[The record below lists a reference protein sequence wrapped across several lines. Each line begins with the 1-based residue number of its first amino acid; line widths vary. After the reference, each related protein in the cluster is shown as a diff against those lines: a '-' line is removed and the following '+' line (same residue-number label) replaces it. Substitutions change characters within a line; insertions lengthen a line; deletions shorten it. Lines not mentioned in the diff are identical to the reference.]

1 MGGLRC
7 SEQHTTTRMLKNYLK
22 TAWRNLLRN
31 KFYSLVTLTGL
42 TAGLAVGILILLWV
56 QDELSFDS
64 FHRQASQIYKLENEA
79 GTDESRQIWT
89 VTTAPIGRLSKEE
102 LPEVKDMTRI
112 CYNGYYAQ
120 FSSTNKVIEED
131 NTVFT
136 DPSFFTMFD
145 FPLIK
150 GNTAQ
155 PFTGNE
161 SVVLTR
167 ATAVKYFGN
176 IDVIGKVLTAED
188 STRFVVS
195 GVIEDFPA
203 NSGFRF
209 DMLFPI
215 TQFAKKFY
223 EGKDP
228 GLNFEN
234 DFHMFNYSTYLLLR
248 PDADLKSLSTRI
260 RNIHL
265 RMKPDDTDVA
275 YLFLPLKKAHLFQS
289 DGKEAGMET
298 VRLFTII
305 ALIIL
310 VIACINYVNL
320 STARSLLRAKE
331 VSLRKIVG
339 AGRRQLFIQFVAETA
354 LLFALAAALAM
365 AIIPLLMPYFNT
377 LAGKELRFDL
387 ANPQLW
393 VLTGGTILGTLLVSS
408 IYPAILLSGFDPIK
422 ALKGKVAARINDK
435 LFRRVLVVTQFAFSV
450 ILIVGT
456 LVVNRQL
463 RFMRDKNL
471 GYDKEQVFTTTMRNM
486 FKHYDAV
493 KANLLNN
500 PAVQDVTRTSAG
512 SIIDISNQ
520 TGNNDF
526 EGKAPN
532 QTLFLSTMAVDQNF
546 ISFFKMQLKEGTGF
560 TGTGADSA
568 RFLLNETAVKQMKL
582 KDPIGKPLR
591 LWDTKGVIAGVV
603 KDFHFTSMKKQIEP
617 AVFYYN
623 PNELY
628 RVYVR
633 AKGNE
638 VSQSLAALE
647 TEWKRYNPQFAYNYA
662 FLNDGF
668 EHLYRSEMRVGRL
681 FNIFSIIAIIISCL
695 GLLGLAAYTA
705 QVRTREIGVRK
716 VLGASVPGIVRL
728 LATDF
733 IRLVLIAILLAIPVA
748 WFAMDRWLQDFA
760 YRTSLSA
767 GTFILAGVLAIGIA
781 LLTISIQSIRAAL
794 ANPVRSLR
802 SE

>member
-176 IDVIGKVLTAED
+176 IDVIGNVLTAED

-408 IYPAILLSGFDPIK
+408 IYPAILLSGFDPLK

>member
-1 MGGLRC
+1 
-7 SEQHTTTRMLKNYLK
+7 MLKNYLK

-79 GTDESRQIWT
+79 GTNESRQIWT
-89 VTTAPIGRLSKEE
+89 VTTAPIGKLSKEE
-102 LPEVKDMTRI
+102 LPEVKDMARI
-112 CYNGYYAQ
+112 CYNGYYSQ
-120 FSSTNKVIEED
+120 FSSTDKVIEED

-136 DPSFFTMFD
+136 DPSFFSMFD

-150 GNTAQ
+150 GNAGQ
-155 PFTGNE
+155 PFPSNE

-167 ATAVKYFGN
+167 ASALKFFGN

-188 STRFVVS
+188 STRFTIS
-195 GVIEDFPA
+195 GVVEDFPA

-209 DMLFPI
+209 DMLFPMSL
-215 TQFAKKFY
+215 FAKKFY

-248 PDADLKSLSTRI
+248 PDANLKSLSTRI

-310 VIACINYVNL
+310 LIACINYVNL
-320 STARSLLRAKE
+320 STARSLLRARE

-354 LLFALAAALAM
+354 LLFVLAAALAM
-365 AIIPLLMPYFNT
+365 VIIPLLMPYFNS
-377 LAGKELRFDL
+377 LAGKELKFNR

-393 VLTGGTILGTLLVSS
+393 VLMGGTILSTLLLSS
-408 IYPAILLSGFDPIK
+408 IYPAILLSGFDPLK

-435 LFRRVLVVTQFAFSV
+435 LFRRALVVTQFAFSV

-463 RFMRDKNL
+463 RFMREKNL
-471 GYDKEQVFTTTMRNM
+471 GYDKEQVYTLTMRNM
-486 FKHYDAV
+486 FNHYDAV

-500 PAVQDVTRTSAG
+500 PAVQDVTRTSPS

-532 QTLFLSTMAVDQNF
+532 QTLFLSTLAVDHNF
-546 ISFFKMQLKEGTGF
+546 VSFFKIQMKEGTGF
-560 TGTGADSA
+560 TGTAADST

-617 AVFYYN
+617 AVFYYK
-623 PNELY
+623 PEELY

-647 TEWKRYNPQFAYNYA
+647 NEWKRYNPQFAYNYA
-662 FLNDGF
+662 FLNEGF
-668 EHLYRSEMRVGRL
+668 EHLYRSEMRVGKL
-681 FNIFSIIAIIISCL
+681 FNIFSIIAIVISCL

-728 LATDF
+728 LAIDF
-733 IRLVLIAILLAIPVA
+733 IRLVLVAILLAIPIA

-767 GTFILAGVLAIGIA
+767 GIFILAGVLAIGIA

-794 ANPVRSLR
+794 TNPVRSLR

>member
-1 MGGLRC
+1 
-7 SEQHTTTRMLKNYLK
+7 MLKNYLK

-79 GTDESRQIWT
+79 GTNESRQIWT

-102 LPEVKDMTRI
+102 LPEVKDVARI
-112 CYNGYYAQ
+112 CYNGYYSQ

-136 DPSFFTMFD
+136 DPSFFSMFD

-150 GNTAQ
+150 GNVSQ

-167 ATAVKYFGN
+167 ATAIKYFGN

-188 STRFVVS
+188 STRFIIS
-195 GVIEDFPA
+195 GVVEDFPA

-215 TQFAKKFY
+215 TLFAKKFY

-228 GLNFEN
+228 GLNFDN

-339 AGRRQLFIQFVAETA
+339 AGRRQLFIQFVAETT
-354 LLFALAAALAM
+354 LLFVLAAGLAM
-365 AIIPLLMPYFNT
+365 VLIPLLMPYFNS
-377 LAGKELRFDL
+377 LAGKELKFDL

-408 IYPAILLSGFDPIK
+408 IYPAILLSGFDPLK
-422 ALKGKVAARINDK
+422 ALKGKMAARINDK
-435 LFRRVLVVTQFAFSV
+435 LFRRALVVTQFAFSV

-463 RFMRDKNL
+463 RFMREKNL
-471 GYDKEQVFTTTMRNM
+471 GYDKEQVFTLTMRNM

-500 PAVQDVTRTSAG
+500 PAVQDVTRTSPS

-532 QTLFLSTMAVDQNF
+532 QTLFLSTLAVDHNF
-546 ISFFKMQLKEGTGF
+546 VSFFKIQLKEGAGF
-560 TGTGADSA
+560 TGTDADSA
-568 RFLLNETAVKQMKL
+568 RFLLNETAVKQMGL

-591 LWDTKGVIAGVV
+591 LWETKGVIPGVV

-617 AVFYYN
+617 AVFYYK
-623 PNELY
+623 PEELY

-647 TEWKRYNPQFAYNYA
+647 GEWKRYNPQFAYNYA
-662 FLNDGF
+662 FLNEGF
-668 EHLYRSEMRVGRL
+668 EHLYRSEMRVGKL
-681 FNIFSIIAIIISCL
+681 FNVFSIIAIVISCL

-728 LATDF
+728 LAIDF
-733 IRLVLIAILLAIPVA
+733 IRLVLVAILLAIPIA

-767 GTFILAGVLAIGIA
+767 DIFILAGVLATGIA
-781 LLTISIQSIRAAL
+781 LFTISIQSIRAAL